1 MFEEEPGSR
10 HSQSIVRK
18 NERKGM
24 RSWRLGAV
32 RTFSLS
38 KLGNHVQNNVS
49 N

>member
-1 MFEEEPGSR
+1 MFEEPGSW
-10 HSQSIVRK
+10 HGQSIVRK

-24 RSWRLGAV
+24 RSGKLGAV

-38 KLGNHVQNNVS
+38 KLGNRVQNNVS